1 MPILFIHGVSVRKD
15 EVYFAS
21 GKARRK
27 MFEQYVLPVTKPRY
41 PNFDVL
47 EDLYWGD
54 LGVRFRW
61 DLSSMF
67 GLEKAKA
74 MGATG
79 HVETTDPAAALFELI
94 SILSKDGTEP
104 DPETL
109 PETHDQVV
117 LKAAREAPV
126 DLIRAVV
133 APERCRFEPDLRTV
147 AETKDMKVDDRQ
159 AAEQKG
165 QVSALLLIAADAVA
179 QRPEFLAK
187 LKTSKTGKA
196 ALDAIDQA
204 IVDEL
209 NTYEESAGAVA
220 DGKPYDE
227 MGAKEIIKEA
237 SERLHALKDATVG
250 AARYIAEKAG
260 AGAFRARL
268 YSAGALLNPSDPRL
282 APWLRNEVGPGAM
295 LFFGDVFEYLRR
307 GQSTG
312 EKLGPIADRAAKG
325 IQAAAQVAEKNNEP
339 LVVVTHSFGSAIFYD
354 LLTSSDLSDISVR
367 LWVMAGAQVSLFAEM
382 AVYRKNAEPTAGF
395 LLKPAKVQ
403 KWLNFYDQA
412 DLFSYQ
418 AQPVFG
424 NEAVTDIRM
433 PGRNDILK
441 AHSAY
446 FTESFFYE
454 KIADELREK
463 AE

>member
-1 MPILFIHGVSVRKD
+1 
-15 EVYFAS
+15 
-21 GKARRK
+21 

-165 QVSALLLIAADAVA
+165 QVR
-179 QRPEFLAK
+179 RP
-187 LKTSKTGKA
+187 S
-196 ALDAIDQA
+196 
-204 IVDEL
+204 
-209 NTYEESAGAVA
+209 
-220 DGKPYDE
+220 
-227 MGAKEIIKEA
+227 
-237 SERLHALKDATVG
+237 
-250 AARYIAEKAG
+250 
-260 AGAFRARL
+260 
-268 YSAGALLNPSDPRL
+268 
-282 APWLRNEVGPGAM
+282 
-295 LFFGDVFEYLRR
+295 
-307 GQSTG
+307 
-312 EKLGPIADRAAKG
+312 ADRRRCRRATAR
-325 IQAAAQVAEKNNEP
+325 VP
-339 LVVVTHSFGSAIFYD
+339 
-354 LLTSSDLSDISVR
+354 
-367 LWVMAGAQVSLFAEM
+367 
-382 AVYRKNAEPTAGF
+382 RKVEDVEDRESRPRRHRSGH
-395 LLKPAKVQ
+395 
-403 KWLNFYDQA
+403 
-412 DLFSYQ
+412 
-418 AQPVFG
+418 
-424 NEAVTDIRM
+424 R
-433 PGRNDILK
+433 GRVK
-441 AHSAY
+441 HV
-446 FTESFFYE
+446 
-454 KIADELREK
+454 
-463 AE
+463 